1 VYPISPKEAEK
12 KKTAGLFLSY
22 ARLRVKLNEPEHQIW
37 GHIEKNN
44 RQFKITHHGIMDF
57 IKAIMRD
64 IEPRGM
70 YLKYKFIA

>member
-1 VYPISPKEAEK
+1 M
-12 KKTAGLFLSY
+12 
-22 ARLRVKLNEPEHQIW
+22 KLCESEYQIG

-44 RQFKITHHGIMDF
+44 RQFKVTHHGVMDF

-70 YLKYKFIA
+70 YPVSYTHLTLPTILPV